1 MAQIFCPFC
10 GAKNEESAAKCFIC
24 EKPFP
29 WVGWSGS
36 KSAGGHDM
44 IAGGRVRVEEG
55 GVAMEKAAVRI
66 KDRLL
71 KSLGVETSSPKALVA

>member
-1 MAQIFCPFC
+1 MRTTDRDVNAGELLQR
-10 GAKNEESAAKCFIC
+10 
-24 EKPFP
+24 
-29 WVGWSGS
+29 VLGS

-44 IAGGRVRVEEG
+44 IAGGRIPVGEG

-71 KSLGVETSSPKALVA
+71 KALGVETSNPKQLVA